1 MVTLYCLT
9 RSLGVA
15 WLGACGPGLQAL
27 WVLWVSAPR
36 PQCSPV
42 PGGLSAHVSLG
53 ASLLTCPEAASARL
67 SLGASVLTCLE
78 AAGARL
84 SLGASVL
91 TCPEAAGAHLSPEAS
106 VLTCPEAAGAR
117 LFLGASMLTCPEA
130 AGAHLSPK
138 ASVLT
143 CSWEPPG
150 SPVPGSLRARL
161 SGSCRCSPV
170 PGSLHARLSG
180 SCRCSQRGHRRLRWR
195 VVGERVDPAGGPC
208 RLCSDPRETCHFWF
222 V

>member
-84 SLGASVL
+84 S
-91 TCPEAAGAHLSPEAS
+91 P
-106 VLTCPEAAGAR
+106 
-117 LFLGASMLTCPEA
+117 GASMLACREA
-130 AGAHLSPK
+130 ADAPGGA
-138 ASVLT
+138 T
-143 CSWEPPG
+143 G
-150 SPVPGSLRARL
+150 
-161 SGSCRCSPV
+161 
-170 PGSLHARLSG
+170 
-180 SCRCSQRGHRRLRWR
+180 
-195 VVGERVDPAGGPC
+195 D
-208 RLCSDPRETCHFWF
+208 
-222 V
+222 